1 MCKMIIKKLYD
12 KIFYYENIL
21 DNPEKFI
28 VDIEASENLLK
39 PNISISKWEEWNAS
53 TDSMTKYG
61 IGKSGVF
68 QTNCMTDENDFDA
81 YKISS
86 TIHSLSEFAIS
97 SYCNIHMIS
106 KPWLPNFFNIK
117 KYSPGADMG
126 PHIDSDDPTN
136 IKHPVISGV
145 MYLNDDYD
153 GGEIDFPNQGVSI
166 KPKAGSIIIFPS
178 TYPYVHHPKKINSG
192 NKYMVPLF
200 WYKEP
205 F

>member
-1 MCKMIIKKLYD
+1 MIIKRLHD
-12 KIFYYENIL
+12 KIFYYENIME
-21 DNPEKFI
+21 NPDQFI
-28 VDIEASENLLK
+28 LDIEKSEKL
-39 PNISISKWEEWNAS
+39 ISSSGQISKWEDWNAS
-53 TDSMTKYG
+53 NDSMTRYG
-61 IGKSGVF
+61 IGKSGF
-68 QTNCMTDENDFDA
+68 FTTSKLLNENDFED

-86 TIHSLSEFAIS
+86 QIYILSEFAIS
-97 SYCNIHMIS
+97 SYCNINMIN

-126 PHIDSDDPTN
+126 PHIDSDDPTD

-145 MYLNDDYD
+145 MYLNDNYE
-153 GGEIDFPNQGVSI
+153 GGEIHFPNQNVTI

-178 TYPYVHHPKKINSG
+178 TDPYVHHPKKINSG

-200 WYKEP
+200 WYKEK

>member
-1 MCKMIIKKLYD
+1 MIIKKLYD
-12 KIFYYENIL
+12 KIFYYEDIL
-21 DNPEKFI
+21 DSPEEFVI
-28 VDIEASENLLK
+28 SIEKSENLLR
-39 PNISISKWEEWNAS
+39 PDSTISRWGEWNAS
-53 TDSMTKYG
+53 TDSMTTYG

-68 QTNCMTDENDFDA
+68 ESGQMVDENDFEA

-86 TIHSLSEFAIS
+86 KIYSLSEFAIS
-97 SYCNIHMIS
+97 SYCNINMIA

-126 PHIDSDDPTN
+126 PHIDSNDPTN

-145 MYLNDDYD
+145 MYLNDNYD
-153 GGEIDFPNQGVSI
+153 GGEIDFPNQKLSI

-178 TYPYVHHPKKINSG
+178 TDPYVHHPKKINSG